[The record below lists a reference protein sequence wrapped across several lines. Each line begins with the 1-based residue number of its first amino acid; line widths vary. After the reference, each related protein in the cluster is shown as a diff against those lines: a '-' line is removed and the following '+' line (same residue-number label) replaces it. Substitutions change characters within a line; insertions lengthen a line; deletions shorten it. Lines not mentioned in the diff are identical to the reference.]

1 MVGGEGRARLRPR
14 WLNRGVAGIGL
25 ASFFSDVSHE
35 VPTSLLPALLTTT
48 LGAPAAALG
57 TIEGIADGLSGVAKI
72 AGGALADDPARR
84 RATAMGGYTATSIL
98 SALIGLATSVWQVA
112 VLRTGAWISRGLR
125 TPSRNAL
132 LTDVVEPEA
141 FGRAYGFERALDN
154 AGAIAGPLLALLL
167 VSLVGVR
174 DAILLSVIP
183 GLMAAAAVFVAI
195 KSAPRLERHERPP
208 LRIRIRPVL
217 RGRLGR
223 LFVAV
228 TAFELGNAAATLLIL
243 RATDLLEPAH
253 GHDSAVQLA
262 VVLYAVYNAAAM
274 VTSVPAGHVTDR
286 RGATSVLVTGALAL
300 LRRLPGLH
308 ALRLGLRAAGR
319 LLRARRDRQGRRR
332 DRSERGRRPARADRS
347 ARLGVRRARWDP
359 ELRQP
364 RRLGGRRRALD
375 ARLPARGLP
384 VPGRLGGRERGRHDR
399 GAPVSAQ
406 GLLQR
411 ELERFEREH
420 PRSRELALEARESL
434 LSGVPMPWMIRWP
447 GGFPVFAAE
456 AHGARFTDV
465 DGHEYVDFCLGDT
478 AAMTGHSPEPTV
490 RAVAE
495 QAARG
500 SR

>member
-1 MVGGEGRARLRPR
+1 VVGGEGRARLRPR

-25 ASFFSDVSHE
+25 GSFFSDVSHE

-57 TIEGIADGLSGVAKI
+57 TIEGIADGLSGVAKV

-98 SALIGLATSVWQVA
+98 SALIGVASSVWQVA

-208 LRIRIRPVL
+208 LRVRIRPVL

-223 LFVAV
+223 LFVAIG
-228 TAFELGNAAATLLIL
+228 AFELGNAAATLLIL
-243 RATDLLEPAH
+243 RATDLLSPAH
-253 GHDSAVQLA
+253 GHDSAVKLA
-262 VVLYAVYNAAAM
+262 LVLYAVYNAAAM

-300 LRRLPGLH
+300 LAAYLGFTLSGSAF
-308 ALRLGLRAAGR
+308 ALLAVCFALAGIGKGGVETAQSAAVALLAPTDLRGSAFGALAGIQSFGNLAA
-319 LLRARRDRQGRRR
+319 
-332 DRSERGRRPARADRS
+332 S
-347 ARLGVRRARWDP
+347 AVAGALWTLVS
-359 ELRQP
+359 P
-364 RRLGGRRRALD
+364 RVAFLYLAGWA
-375 ARLPARGLP
+375 A
-384 VPGRLGGRERGRHDR
+384 
-399 GAPVSAQ
+399 VSAV
-406 GLLQR
+406 
-411 ELERFEREH
+411 
-420 PRSRELALEARESL
+420 ALVA
-434 LSGVPMPWMIRWP
+434 
-447 GGFPVFAAE
+447 
-456 AHGARFTDV
+456 
-465 DGHEYVDFCLGDT
+465 
-478 AAMTGHSPEPTV
+478 V
-490 RAVAE
+490 RK
-495 QAARG
+495 
-500 SR
+500 